1 MDRFKE
7 FARGDVYMKIGGNA
21 YSAKGIVGFTGNDMV
36 LYDVVDNV
44 PFEGQMVIAL
54 NGDKAMFYDIV
65 GVKEKEAAQLNRSE
79 PAGVESTS
87 STNSISQNAKKVNP
101 ESQNGRK
108 YALPETEQSAV
119 DMFGHT
125 YSWSETGYILT
136 DGSRLDF
143 SGRHEG
149 GRGGYRSVDHLT
161 DKLQLVF
168 IL

>member
-21 YSAKGIVGFTGNDMV
+21 YSAKVIVGFTGNDMV
-36 LYDVVDNV
+36 LYDVVDIKPSN
-44 PFEGQMVIAL
+44 FIIKKDSA
-54 NGDKAMFYDIV
+54 KANSQRDTF
-65 GVKEKEAAQLNRSE
+65 EAA
-79 PAGVESTS
+79 ESLKEIS
-87 STNSISQNAKKVNP
+87 VSTNSISQNAKKVNP

-119 DMFGHT
+119 DLFGHT

-161 DKLQLVF
+161 DKFQLVF

>member
-21 YSAKGIVGFTGNDMV
+21 YSAKVIVGFTGNDMV
-36 LYDVVDNV
+36 LYDVVDIK
-44 PFEGQMVIAL
+44 PFNFIIKKDSA
-54 NGDKAMFYDIV
+54 KANSQRDTF
-65 GVKEKEAAQLNRSE
+65 EAA
-79 PAGVESTS
+79 ESLKETS
-87 STNSISQNAKKVNP
+87 VSTNSISQNAKKVNP

-119 DMFGHT
+119 DLFGHT

-143 SGRHEG
+143 SGRH
-149 GRGGYRSVDHLT
+149 
-161 DKLQLVF
+161 
-168 IL
+168 